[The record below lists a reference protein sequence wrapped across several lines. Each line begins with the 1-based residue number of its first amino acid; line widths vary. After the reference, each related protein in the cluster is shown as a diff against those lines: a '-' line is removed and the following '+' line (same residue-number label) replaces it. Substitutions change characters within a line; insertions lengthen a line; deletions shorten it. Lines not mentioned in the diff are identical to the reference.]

1 MTILQ
6 RAAGRRSP
14 VLRRPRRG
22 AVPAAAFSCWRST
35 ACPSSRVSLRVRG
48 SPILRAPRVRTV
60 SLVWRKE
67 KRRKNVLAAAKRPFR
82 DFADLPSAVSATL
95 VRLVEEAGDLQP
107 ESEVHLMSAFWNSI
121 WAICNLHRCFGE
133 IVESVGIEQDEFV
146 ALVLKPLEGS
156 EARGKLL
163 VGPRGTYAYV
173 VGRGDDE
180 RYGYGGEET
189 QLFRCSR
196 IRQHATRLR
205 SSVGRQS
212 LMGGVGKSSRPH
224 IGTERSGRSEASRLS
239 SFSYVEEHLS

>member
-1 MTILQ
+1 MTASGKYRRTRHFVLMTILQ

-22 AVPAAAFSCWRST
+22 AVPPRRFVLEVDGVPVESSKFTRTRIAYIASAEGADGFFSLEEREE
-35 ACPSSRVSLRVRG
+35 A
-48 SPILRAPRVRTV
+48 
-60 SLVWRKE
+60 E
-67 KRRKNVLAAAKRPFR
+67 NVLAAAKRPFR

-189 QLFRCSR
+189 QLFVFPD
-196 IRQHATRLR
+196 QATRDTFEEFGW
-205 SSVGRQS
+205 SAVAD
-212 LMGGVGKSSRPH
+212 GGSGEVKSPTYRY
-224 IGTERSGRSEASRLS
+224 GTVR
-239 SFSYVEEHLS
+239 